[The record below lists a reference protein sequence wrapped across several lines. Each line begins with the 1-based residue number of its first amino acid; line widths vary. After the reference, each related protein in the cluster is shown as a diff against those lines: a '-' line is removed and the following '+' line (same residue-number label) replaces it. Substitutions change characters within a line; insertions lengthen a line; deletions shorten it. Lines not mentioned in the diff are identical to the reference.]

1 MVDSAG
7 NVGQYTSIAVDAN
20 GYPHISYYDAT
31 NKALKYAWVPSTILT
46 ASASPT
52 TATVNQ
58 NFTINGTL
66 SVGTA
71 GKGSQTITLQNSTD
85 NATWNNV
92 TTTVTDANGN
102 YQFGDNESVA
112 NTYYYRTAYNGNATY
127 TNATS
132 NVVSVNVTAAPSPL
146 TVTAV
151 DPANNATNV
160 PVNTTVNVTFNQTI
174 QPGANYSNIALRY
187 TSNSSAI
194 PITTS
199 INRALLT
206 VQPNTTLQY
215 ATNYTVLVPH
225 DAVQNGTTTMVA
237 DFTSNF
243 TTIVPGAP
251 TANATADNTTAYPGT
266 TVTLNGSGS
275 TDPNGLPLTYSWNLT
290 TAPQGSTAQLNN
302 TTVVNPHFA
311 PDKVGQYSVTLV
323 VNNGYLD
330 SAPASVTI
338 TAISQPTTLKASA
351 PTTANATQNFTVN
364 GTLNATGGT
373 SIAGAT
379 IQLQKNV
386 SGTWMNVTGKTNT
399 TTASG
404 TYNLSTSEP
413 AAGTYQYRTTYAG
426 NATYGNATSN
436 TVSVTV
442 TPVPSTTTTLTEA
455 ANVSTTKVNTNFTIS
470 GTLNTTSGPVAGANI
485 TLQNNSSGTWAN
497 VTNATTNVSGGY
509 QFSTNESTVGTYL
522 YQTTYAG
529 NNSYA
534 NATSNVVSVN
544 VVNVA
549 PVSVGAPAATAQNA
563 TELDLFVRD
572 TTGVT
577 WWEELNGGNVV
588 VPWTS
593 LGGIA
598 TAGPTATSPGSGI
611 LDVFVRGTDGAV
623 WEKTTTNGGASW
635 SAWHSLGGQLAPGT
649 GPGATAVP
657 GRVDVFVEGTDGA
670 MWHKWNTGSWSGW
683 QSLGGQLT
691 ASPAAA
697 SPSKGVIEAFVRGT
711 DGGLWERTTTNGGS
725 SWSGWHSLGGQLAA
739 GTGPAACSWDSGRTD
754 VFVLGT
760 DGNVWHKYTTGTS
773 WSGWQSLGRP
783 QGESLMSSPSA
794 TTSSGSAVL
803 DVVVRSSDGGLW
815 EISYYSVS
823 WSGWTSIA
831 I

>member
-1 MVDSAG
+1 VALKYAYQDANGWHISMVDSAGNVGQYTSIAVDANGYPHISYYDATNSALKYAYQDATGWHISRVDGGNVGQYTSIAVDANGYPHISYYDATNSALKYAYQDATGWHISRVDGG

-71 GKGSQTITLQNSTD
+71 GIGSQTITLQNSTD

-386 SGTWMNVTGKTNT
+386 SGTWTNVTGKTNT

-635 SAWHSLGGQLAPGT
+635 SAWHSLLARVPEPPQFLAVSTFLSKAQTELCGINGT
-649 GPGATAVP
+649 
-657 GRVDVFVEGTDGA
+657 R
-670 MWHKWNTGSWSGW
+670 
-683 QSLGGQLT
+683 
-691 ASPAAA
+691 
-697 SPSKGVIEAFVRGT
+697 VRGPA
-711 DGGLWERTTTNGGS
+711 GS
-725 SWSGWHSLGGQLAA
+725 RWA
-739 GTGPAACSWDSGRTD
+739 G
-754 VFVLGT
+754 
-760 DGNVWHKYTTGTS
+760 N
-773 WSGWQSLGRP
+773 
-783 QGESLMSSPSA
+783 SPLHPLLRHP
-794 TTSSGSAVL
+794 VK
-803 DVVVRSSDGGLW
+803 V
-815 EISYYSVS
+815 
-823 WSGWTSIA
+823 
-831 I
+831 

>member
-1 MVDSAG
+1 VIYVGADDGKVYAIGNESVSAP
-7 NVGQYTSIAVDAN
+7 TTLTTTA
-20 GYPHISYYDAT
+20 
-31 NKALKYAWVPSTILT
+31 PSTASVNLNFAIL
-46 ASASPT
+46 
-52 TATVNQ
+52 
-58 NFTINGTL
+58 GTL
-66 SVGTA
+66 NATGGTPITGA
-71 GKGSQTITLQNSTD
+71 TITLQNNT
-85 NATWNNV
+85 TGIWQNV
-92 TTTVTDANGN
+92 TTTTTDVNGN
-102 YQFGDNESVA
+102 YSFSNNESVA
-112 NTYYYRTAYNGNATY
+112 GNYSYQTTYAGNATY

-132 NVVSVNVTAAPSPL
+132 NVVSVNVTAAPTPL

-187 TSNSSAI
+187 TSNSSAT

-199 INRALLT
+199 INGALLT

-225 DAVQNGTTTMVA
+225 DAVQNGTTTMAA

-251 TANATADNTTAYPGT
+251 TANATADNTTADNTTVYPGT

-311 PDKVGQYSVTLV
+311 PDKVGQYNVTLV

-386 SGTWMNVTGKTNT
+386 SGTWMNVT
-399 TTASG
+399 
-404 TYNLSTSEP
+404 
-413 AAGTYQYRTTYAG
+413 
-426 NATYGNATSN
+426 
-436 TVSVTV
+436 
-442 TPVPSTTTTLTEA
+442 
-455 ANVSTTKVNTNFTIS
+455 
-470 GTLNTTSGPVAGANI
+470 
-485 TLQNNSSGTWAN
+485 
-497 VTNATTNVSGGY
+497 NATTNVSGGY

-529 NNSYA
+529 NSSYA

-739 GTGPAACSWDSGRTD
+739 GTGPTACSWGSGRTD

-760 DGNVWHKYTTGTS
+760 DGNVWHKQTTGTS

-794 TTSSGSAVL
+794 TTSSGSSVL

-815 EISYYSVS
+815 GISYYSVS